1 MAQPR
6 NATNAPAVISGIG
19 MLQHLMDATARGIY
33 WGFAAAR
40 APGLHWFVEGRV
52 LSCLATAFRTSLTA
66 GGGGVV

>member
-1 MAQPR
+1 MHSLDGVPR

-40 APGLHWFVEGRV
+40 APGLQLVCSI
-52 LSCLATAFRTSLTA
+52 LSQSCSRQLH
-66 GGGGVV
+66 